1 LRYAAAFSFLAGIFG
16 VEMTLARRT
25 SANAGALFAT
35 MAEVRA
41 FELACARLWERGLI
55 SGEMHLGV
63 GEEAI
68 AAGVMAHVRDGD
80 AIAFDHRSGPPLV
93 ARGVDLESLLLE
105 MLGDERGLCRGRG
118 GHMHF
123 LAPEQL
129 AAGTGIVGATAP
141 LACGFALAAERLR
154 PGAVAVA
161 FFGDGA
167 ANQGALLEAFNLAAA
182 WKLPVVFVCK
192 DNGWAITTRART
204 VTGGDLLQRAR
215 GLGLRAQRTNGVKA
229 EAVWAAAG
237 EAIARARDGKGP
249 TFLHA
254 PCPRTE
260 GHFLGDPLIRLV
272 RQPRSEAAALAPDVV
287 AGLTAQPGAPRRLRA
302 RALGRTSHTVT
313 RLAIGQLRR
322 RRDPVARMRRRLGAR
337 IAAPV
342 ERDARARVER
352 AVRHALEIT
361 GNDGRG

>member
-1 LRYAAAFSFLAGIFG
+1 MQAQLRLLPVSGD
-16 VEMTLARRT
+16 ARIE
-25 SANAGALFAT
+25 AALFAT
-35 MAEVRA
+35 MVEIRA
-41 FELACARLWERGLI
+41 FELASARLWQQGSI

-68 AAGVMAHVRDGD
+68 FAGVMAHVRDGD
-80 AIAFDHRSGPPLV
+80 AIAFDHRGGPPVV
-93 ARGVDLESLLLE
+93 ARGVDLELLLLE
-105 MLGDERGLCRGRG
+105 MLGDERGLCGGRA

-141 LACGFALAAERLR
+141 LACGFALAAKRLR
-154 PGAVAVA
+154 PNAVAVA

-192 DNGWAITTRART
+192 DNGWAITTRT
-204 VTGGDLLQRAR
+204 GSVTGGDLLERAR
-215 GLGLRAQRTNGVKA
+215 GLGLPARRANGTRA

-237 EAIARARDGKGP
+237 EAIGRAREGRGP

-254 PCPRTE
+254 RCPRPE
-260 GHFLGDPLIRLV
+260 GHFLGDPLIRLL
-272 RQPRSEAAALAPDVV
+272 RQPCRELAAMAPDAI
-287 AGLTAQPGAPRRLRA
+287 AGLTAQPGAPLPVRA
-302 RALGRTSHTVT
+302 RALARTSDTVT

-322 RRDPVARMRRRLGAR
+322 RRDPVARMRRRLGNE
-337 IAAPV
+337 IAGPV
-342 ERDARARVER
+342 EREARARVEQ
-352 AVRHALEIT
+352 AVRAALGIT
-361 GNDGRG
+361 GNGHHG

>member
-1 LRYAAAFSFLAGIFG
+1 
-16 VEMTLARRT
+16 MTLARRT
-25 SANAGALFAT
+25 RANAGALFAT
-35 MAEVRA
+35 MVEVRA
-41 FELACARLWERGLI
+41 FELACARLWDLGLI
-55 SGEMHLGV
+55 PGEMHLGV

-68 AAGVMAHVRDGD
+68 VAGVMAHVRDGD

-192 DNGWAITTRART
+192 DNRLGDHDAGQDRDRGRPAPARRVASACGHSAPTGSRPRPSGPRRARRSLAPG
-204 VTGGDLLQRAR
+204 TG
-215 GLGLRAQRTNGVKA
+215 
-229 EAVWAAAG
+229 
-237 EAIARARDGKGP
+237 RD
-249 TFLHA
+249 
-254 PCPRTE
+254 
-260 GHFLGDPLIRLV
+260 
-272 RQPRSEAAALAPDVV
+272 PRSFTHAAP
-287 AGLTAQPGAPRRLRA
+287 APRATSSATRSFASSASRA
-302 RALGRTSHTVT
+302 ARP
-313 RLAIGQLRR
+313 RR
-322 RRDPVARMRRRLGAR
+322 
-337 IAAPV
+337 
-342 ERDARARVER
+342 
-352 AVRHALEIT
+352 
-361 GNDGRG
+361 